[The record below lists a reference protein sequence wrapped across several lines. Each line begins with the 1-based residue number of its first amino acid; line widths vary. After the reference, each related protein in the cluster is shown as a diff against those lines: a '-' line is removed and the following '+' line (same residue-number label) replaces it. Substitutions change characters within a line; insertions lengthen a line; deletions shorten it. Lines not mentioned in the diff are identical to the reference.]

1 MNPPEPI
8 VSEVEPLPPAA
19 RLLLER
25 LPRGRRTRVVDV
37 GANPLYPPPYA
48 ALLAAGA
55 CDLVGFEPDPEAYAA
70 LMADPTPGVTYH
82 PAAIGD
88 GQGRQLRL
96 YAHSGFNSVYDPY
109 LPGPAFHGLGGWE
122 TLRGTLDLPTT
133 RLDDLPGLAPVDLLK
148 IDIQGGELDA
158 LKGGEATLAQTGVV
172 IIEQRF
178 FPLYQGEPL
187 FAEVDLELR
196 RQGFRLHKFL
206 QPTARPV
213 ASSQSHRFRRRQVR
227 DQLIDG
233 DCVYL
238 RDLSRP
244 EAIGAEELAQMC
256 LLAASVFSSHSVV
269 IHLLDRL
276 VERGAAPADLAEAYV
291 DALPAALLDP
301 AKGPARRIR
310 DEETE
315 LRT

>member
-1 MNPPEPI
+1 MNQPRPI
-8 VSEVEPLPPAA
+8 VPEVEPLPPAA
-19 RLLLER
+19 RLILER
-25 LPRGRRTRVVDV
+25 LPRARRLRVVDV

-55 CDLVGFEPDPEAYAA
+55 CDLVGFEPDPEAYEK
-70 LMADPTPGVTYH
+70 LMADPAPGETYH
-82 PAAIGD
+82 PAAIGN
-88 GQGRQLRL
+88 GQVQRLRL
-96 YAHSGFNSVYDPY
+96 YEHSGFNSIFDPY
-109 LPGPAFHGLGGWE
+109 LAGLPFHGLSGWE
-122 TLRGTLDLPTT
+122 GLRGTLEVKTL
-133 RLDDLPGLAPVDLLK
+133 RLDEVPGLAPVDLLK
-148 IDIQGGELDA
+148 IDIQGAELDA
-158 LKGGEATLAQTGVV
+158 LKGGEATLAKTGAV

-196 RQGFRLHKFL
+196 RQGFRLHRFL

-244 EAIGAEELAQMC
+244 DLIGTEELAQMC
-256 LLAASVFSSHSVV
+256 LLAASVFYSHSVV
-269 IHLLDRL
+269 AHLLDRL

-291 DALPAALLDP
+291 DALPADLRESR
-301 AKGPARRIR
+301 KGRARRR
-310 DEETE
+310 PGETE